1 MVVTVLRVE
10 RRDSNFL
17 VVKKTCLQDAELSW
31 GAKGLHSYLMGM
43 HHDWRVCVRDLVNHA
58 TNGRDAVRS
67 LLNELKNKGFI
78 TVEHD
83 RDNTT
88 GRFGQYDYVVHEL
101 PILESTEETQQPNHH
116 GHYSPE
122 PGNPSVVKIPE
133 PGNPALVDAA
143 PANPPLINIKYNKQQ
158 EKQAAAS
165 KEVSDEL
172 GGANPASSAA
182 AFSSP
187 QKQTAKPTS
196 TSISVASP
204 STELRIGDTL
214 TPAQEQRTMQMIN
227 SLSVDD
233 AFKARLRDEVVHCL
247 LSDDCFKACGRDF
260 AHKLNAIRVVI
271 QRGEWQRPSGML
283 VAVEVKRSSN
293 LNVLNKGLQAAHAD
307 ATHFKRL
314 CRSATGHAKAT
325 FEKCVKE
332 AQVRITEM
340 EDKLETFMSGQA
352 AETC

>member
-1 MVVTVLRVE
+1 MTVLRIE
-10 RRDSNFL
+10 RRNRNFL
-17 VVKKTCLQDAELSW
+17 VVDKSCLQDTELSW

-78 TVEHD
+78 TVEHK

-88 GRFGQYDYVVHEL
+88 GRFGQYEYVVHEL
-101 PILESTEETQQPNHH
+101 SVFDSNEEDQQPNNH
-116 GHYSPE
+116 GHSHPE
-122 PGNPSVVKIPE
+122 PENTPAAKASLAE
-133 PGNPALVDAA
+133 NPAPVDSA
-143 PANPPLINIKYNKQQ
+143 PENPLLINNKYNKQQ

-172 GGANPASSAA
+172 GGANPVSPAA

-187 QKQTAKPTS
+187 KKQTTKPTS
-196 TSISVASP
+196 TPTPIASP
-204 STELRIGDTL
+204 GTELRIGDTL
-214 TPAQEQRTMQMIN
+214 TPAQEQRTTQMIN
-227 SLSVDD
+227 NLSVDD
-233 AFKARLRDEVVHCL
+233 AFKASLRDEVVHCL
-247 LSDDCFKACGRDF
+247 LSEDCFKACGRDF

-271 QRGEWQRPSGML
+271 QRGEWQRPSGM
-283 VAVEVKRSSN
+283 VFEAEVKQSN
-293 LNVLNKGLQAAHAD
+293 HLDTLNSGLQAAHAE

-314 CRSATGHAKAT
+314 CRSAPGHAKAT

-340 EDKLETFMSGQA
+340 EDKLEAFMSRQA
-352 AETC
+352 SETC

>member
-1 MVVTVLRVE
+1 MTVLRIN
-10 RRDSNFL
+10 RRDRNFL
-17 VVKKTCLQDAELSW
+17 VVDKSCLQDAELSW

-67 LLNELKNKGFI
+67 LLNELKSKGFI

-88 GRFGQYDYVVHEL
+88 GRFGQYEYVVHEL
-101 PILESTEETQQPNHH
+101 SILEPTEEGQQPNNH
-116 GHYSPE
+116 GGFHPRPE
-122 PGNPSVVKIPE
+122 KPSVVKTPM
-133 PGNPALVDAA
+133 PGNPAPVGSA
-143 PANPPLINIKYNKQQ
+143 PENPLLINIKYNKQQ

-165 KEVSDEL
+165 KEVSDEM
-172 GGANPASSAA
+172 GGANPAFSAA

-187 QKQTAKPTS
+187 KKQTTKL
-196 TSISVASP
+196 TSIPTPIASP
-204 STELRIGDTL
+204 GTELRIGDTL
-214 TPAQEQRTMQMIN
+214 TPAQEQRTTQMIN
-227 SLSVDD
+227 SIAVDD
-233 AFKARLRDEVVHCL
+233 AFKTILRDEVVHCL
-247 LSDDCFKACGRDF
+247 LSEDCFKACGRDF

-271 QRGEWQRPSGML
+271 QRGEWQRPSGMG
-283 VAVEVKRSSN
+283 VEAEIKRSN
-293 LNVLNKGLQAAHAD
+293 RLDVLNSGLQAAHAE

-314 CRSATGHAKAT
+314 CRSAPGHAKAT

-340 EDKLETFMSGQA
+340 EDKLETFMSRQA
-352 AETC
+352 SETC

>member
-1 MVVTVLRVE
+1 MTVLRVE

-101 PILESTEETQQPNHH
+101 PILESTEETQQPSHH
-116 GHYSPE
+116 GHYNPE
-122 PGNPSVVKIPE
+122 PGNTSAVKVFVAE
-133 PGNPALVDAA
+133 NPAPVGSA

-196 TSISVASP
+196 TPTPIASP
-204 STELRIGDTL
+204 GTELRIGDTL
-214 TPAQEQRTMQMIN
+214 TPAQEQRTTQMIN

-233 AFKARLRDEVVHCL
+233 AFKASLRDEVVHCL
-247 LSDDCFKACGRDF
+247 LSEDCFKACGRDF

-271 QRGEWQRPSGML
+271 QRGEWQRPSGM
-283 VAVEVKRSSN
+283 VVEADIKRSN
-293 LNVLNKGLQAAHAD
+293 KLDVLNSGLQAAHAE

-314 CRSATGHAKAT
+314 CRSAPEHAKAT

>member
-1 MVVTVLRVE
+1 MTVLRIE
-10 RRDSNFL
+10 RRDRNFL
-17 VVKKTCLQDAELSW
+17 VVDKSCLQDSGLSW

-67 LLNELKNKGFI
+67 LLNELKSKGFI

-101 PILESTEETQQPNHH
+101 PNSESTEETQQPNNH
-116 GHYSPE
+116 GRSNPA
-122 PGNPSVVKIPE
+122 PGNTPAVKSYAVE
-133 PGNPALVDAA
+133 NPAPVDSA
-143 PANPPLINIKYNKQQ
+143 PENPPLINIKYNKQQ

-187 QKQTAKPTS
+187 KKQTTQSTLTPTP
-196 TSISVASP
+196 IASP
-204 STELRIGDTL
+204 GTELRIGDTL
-214 TPAQEQRTMQMIN
+214 TPAQEQRTTQMIN
-227 SLSVDD
+227 SLSIDD
-233 AFKARLRDEVVHCL
+233 AFKTSLKDEVVHCL
-247 LSDDCFKACGRDF
+247 LSEDCFKACSRDF

-271 QRGEWQRPSGML
+271 QRGEWERPSGMG
-283 VAVEVKRSSN
+283 AEAEVNRSN
-293 LNVLNKGLQAAHAD
+293 KLDVLNSGLQAAHAE

-314 CRSATGHAKAT
+314 CRRATGHTKAT
-325 FEKCVKE
+325 FEKCVSE
-332 AQVRITEM
+332 AQIRITEM

-352 AETC
+352 AETY

>member
-1 MVVTVLRVE
+1 
-10 RRDSNFL
+10 
-17 VVKKTCLQDAELSW
+17 
-31 GAKGLHSYLMGM
+31 MGM

-101 PILESTEETQQPNHH
+101 PILESTEETQQPSHH
-116 GHYSPE
+116 GHYNPE
-122 PGNPSVVKIPE
+122 PGNTSAVKVFVAE
-133 PGNPALVDAA
+133 NPAPVGSA

-196 TSISVASP
+196 TPTPIASP
-204 STELRIGDTL
+204 GTELRIGDTL
-214 TPAQEQRTMQMIN
+214 TPAQEQRTTQMIN

-233 AFKARLRDEVVHCL
+233 AFKASLRDEVVHCL
-247 LSDDCFKACGRDF
+247 LSEDCFKACGRDF

-271 QRGEWQRPSGML
+271 QRGEWQRPSGM
-283 VAVEVKRSSN
+283 VVEADIKRSN
-293 LNVLNKGLQAAHAD
+293 KLDVLNSGLQAAHAE

-314 CRSATGHAKAT
+314 CRSAPEHAKAT